1 VPPVTVR
8 AMDDPAAR
16 PDRRSRRRT
25 GHTEQELPGG
35 GTEAQ
40 AKEVCLRLL
49 TDRARSRAELAAK
62 LAQKGFAADVADRAL
77 DRLVEVGL
85 IDDADFAQQWARSR
99 HLHAGKGK
107 RAIALEL
114 RRKGIDAADAAAALD
129 EIDSEDERAR
139 AVDLVRKKLRTQP
152 PLPTEGDRREIA
164 AERDKLV
171 RRLVGMLARRGYPQG
186 MAFDVVREEL
196 AAFGTDARELPTD

>member
-1 VPPVTVR
+1 
-8 AMDDPAAR
+8 MDQTSGNPDR
-16 PDRRSRRRT
+16 PDDRAGSSRRRK
-25 GHTEQELPGG
+25 GRQTEPQAGG

-40 AKEVCLRLL
+40 AKDVCLRLL

-62 LAQKGFAADVADRAL
+62 LEQKGFAEDVAGRAL
-77 DRLVEVGL
+77 DRLTEVGL
-85 IDDADFAQQWARSR
+85 IDDADFAQQWAQSR
-99 HLHAGKGK
+99 HLHSGRGK
-107 RAIALEL
+107 RAIAQEL
-114 RRKGIDAADAAAALD
+114 RRKGIDPDDAAAALD
-129 EIDSEDERAR
+129 GIDSAAERDR
-139 AVDLVRKKLRTQP
+139 AADLVRRKLRTQR

-196 AAFGTDARELPTD
+196 AVFGADAPDPAIE